1 MAEITSA
8 EEESLVEEF
17 LPEGLT
23 YWLGLSDF
31 AHEGIWTWQE
41 SHQIAAYFNWASGQ
55 PSNSEEEDCVWKSF
69 STYGWHDADCYD
81 TQYHGQVHA
90 LCQTNKQ
97 N

>member
-8 EEESLVEEF
+8 EEESLIEEF

-41 SHQIAAYFNWASGQ
+41 SHQIAAYVNWASSQ
-55 PSNSEEEDCVWKSF
+55 PSNSEETDVDGK
-69 STYGWHDADCYD
+69 TGWGTRPRSRILSRRQC
-81 TQYHGQVHA
+81 
-90 LCQTNKQ
+90 
-97 N
+97 